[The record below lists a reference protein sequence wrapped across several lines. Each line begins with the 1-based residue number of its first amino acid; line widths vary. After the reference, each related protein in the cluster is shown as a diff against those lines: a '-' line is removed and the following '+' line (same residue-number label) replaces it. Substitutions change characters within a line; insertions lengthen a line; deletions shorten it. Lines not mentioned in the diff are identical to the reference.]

1 MWRSLLAD
9 RFRLTFHRETRELG
23 VYALVVGKGGP
34 KFHQDP
40 PDASTGESPTTS
52 ISGRNGPMRVGPE
65 EMTMQELA
73 DILARD
79 LDRPVLD
86 QTGLTG
92 QYKISLT
99 W

>member
-1 MWRSLLAD
+1 
-9 RFRLTFHRETRELG
+9 
-23 VYALVVGKGGP
+23 
-34 KFHQDP
+34 
-40 PDASTGESPTTS
+40 
-52 ISGRNGPMRVGPE
+52 MRVGPE